1 MLIMAFLAASLAVVK
16 HSYESVYYVPMDAT
30 LANLDYCKVC
40 RGIPGP
46 PITKK
51 AVLERFELHLEELSR
66 MKNKDSGVEQIC
78 HDILRT
84 KKFPQGCGFSLTND
98 KLIFSALARERTHNI
113 VLFTFNESPP
123 LNNRE

>member
-1 MLIMAFLAASLAVVK
+1 MAVLAASLAALK
-16 HSYESVYYVPMDAT
+16 HSYESVYYVPMDEA

-51 AVLERFELHLEELSR
+51 AVLERLELHLEELSS

-84 KKFPQGCGFSLTND
+84 KKFPRGCGFSLTDD
-98 KLIFSALARERTHNI
+98 KLIFSALAREQTHNI
-113 VLFTFNESPP
+113 VLFTFTESPP
-123 LNNRE
+123 LNNRDK